1 MELFEGDDKS
11 TPIIRLRELNLN
23 DEQKDLI
30 SMLINIFGD
39 GIHPFADNDSID
51 KFSVSYLKEILVNST
66 LIKGKIKQTK
76 EVLIILKSVEEI
88 LKKY

>member
-1 MELFEGDDKS
+1 MNKEKHQ
-11 TPIIRLRELNLN
+11 PIIWLRELNLN

-39 GIHPFADNDSID
+39 SMHPFSDRGTIDN
-51 KFSVSYLKEILVNST
+51 FSVSYLKEILANST
-66 LIKGKIKQTK
+66 LIEGKVKQTK